1 MNIKKS
7 FGYFILTSLGI
18 SIPMHAMELFTVKP
32 QINIIDPD
40 TAGLVG
46 KKFTEGMLEA
56 IKKNVDPGN
65 VIESVMTRAGRGV
78 ERGAKEFSKEIGK
91 SLMHFGS
98 GSEHSK
104 KLSDVMRT
112 QGADIASFFD
122 GVGTVL
128 FPFMAKQALVMAGG
142 IVATATAYYGTR
154 TFWNYVQD
162 RLINPPPKIIIE
174 SSKQAGMFGR
184 LKNWMF
190 GGPQLP
196 KMIFAPALEQRL
208 DNLVNATRNTNAR
221 IKAGRTNIKYRN
233 VALYGP
239 PGTGKTMFAMRWAKQ
254 SGMDFV
260 RVSASAFFQPGAG
273 IKAIDELFSWANK
286 KKGLFIFI
294 DEADSLF
301 SSREDMKVDSE
312 TYRLITHILN
322 YLDKRS
328 SEFKVVAGTNRLKVF
343 DEALQRRFDDVVPM
357 PLPEQ
362 TERFRTL
369 IHYRDTILR
378 DVKQN
383 GKAFVDSVDECL
395 TDQKVNAVAGQTK
408 GFSYGDLSGIINT
421 LLSDASCTDDG
432 LIDDALI
439 DVAVNNAIEK
449 KHVFTQIAA
458 PTSGAAQTVMP

>member
-1 MNIKKS
+1 
-7 FGYFILTSLGI
+7 
-18 SIPMHAMELFTVKP
+18 
-32 QINIIDPD
+32 
-40 TAGLVG
+40 
-46 KKFTEGMLEA
+46 
-56 IKKNVDPGN
+56 
-65 VIESVMTRAGRGV
+65 
-78 ERGAKEFSKEIGK
+78 
-91 SLMHFGS
+91 
-98 GSEHSK
+98 
-104 KLSDVMRT
+104 
-112 QGADIASFFD
+112 
-122 GVGTVL
+122 
-128 FPFMAKQALVMAGG
+128 MAKQALVMAGG